1 MWQIRELES
10 LYDIPGVNMLT
21 LVALSPNGPP
31 KTLGFLRVAKPRRV
45 SPVSHMKIRQDP
57 WRSRY
62 PIDLCVC

>member
-1 MWQIRELES
+1 MWQIIELES
-10 LYDIPGVNMLT
+10 LYDIPEVNMLT

-45 SPVSHMKIRQDP
+45 SPVSHIKIPLDQ
-57 WRSRY
+57 WRSRC